1 MFTPYTLTASRKVSD
16 LIILRYCRLYQT
28 CTWVKALQ
36 VSLVP
41 IHAIHAIHAIHHFA
55 FTSFSDTVSHDVF
68 DGLFT
73 QQSVEFAQFC
83 QAVKR
88 LVSVVEIERAI
99 MTFWILENR
108 KVCKIQLFSSLARNA
123 WKTAPNDTLRP
134 RPQISEYFQKRRLFS
149 PSTPP
154 VHT

>member
-1 MFTPYTLTASRKVSD
+1 MLE
-16 LIILRYCRLYQT
+16 L
-28 CTWVKALQ
+28 KALQ
-36 VSLVP
+36 VSLVS
-41 IHAIHAIHAIHHFA
+41 IHAIHAIHHFA
-55 FTSFSDTVSHDVF
+55 LTSFSDRVSHDVF

-88 LVSVVEIERAI
+88 LVSVVEIERTI

-123 WKTAPNDTLRP
+123 
-134 RPQISEYFQKRRLFS
+134 
-149 PSTPP
+149 
-154 VHT
+154 